1 MTVTRPKSRSI
12 AMSEAIRTAKPAIAV
27 TPEASTAA
35 PVERVGARQRVA
47 RLEARRRAPR
57 GSARY
62 SSTENSVEIAITSAL
77 SAADIGFSGTPS
89 SHSTSADQPVASAIG
104 TSGTHARVHER

>member
-1 MTVTRPKSRSI
+1 MTRPKSRSI

-35 PVERVGARQRVA
+35 PVERVRARQRLAGVRPGLA
-47 RLEARRRAPR
+47 LLAVTRAD
-57 GSARY
+57 

-77 SAADIGFSGTPS
+77 SAADIGFSGTPT

-104 TSGTHARVHER
+104 TSGTHARAHDR